1 MVRRVRCIITYIVK
15 RTQIYLDEDQDA
27 RLEAAARVSGS
38 TKSSLI
44 RSAIDAFFSRPRDVT
59 SLEAS
64 LKATSGALPDLEV
77 PSRDEWDRGH
87 G

>member
-1 MVRRVRCIITYIVK
+1 MK
-15 RTQIYLDEDQDA
+15 RTQIYLDEEQDA
-27 RLEAAARVSGS
+27 RLEARARASGS

-44 RSAIDAFFSRPRDVT
+44 RSAIDSFLGRPRERS

-64 LKATSGALPDLEV
+64 LEGTKGALPNLSV
-77 PSRDEWDRGH
+77 PSREEWDRGH

>member
-1 MVRRVRCIITYIVK
+1 MK

-27 RLEAAARVSGS
+27 RLERRARVTGA

-44 RSAIDAFFSRPRDVT
+44 RSAIDAFLARRPEAS

-64 LKATSGALPDLEV
+64 LRATNGALPNLDV
-77 PSRDEWDRGH
+77 PSRDEWERGH

>member
-1 MVRRVRCIITYIVK
+1 MMK
-15 RTQIYLDEDQDA
+15 RTQIYLDEEQDA
-27 RLEAAARVSGS
+27 RLEQRARVEGN

-44 RSAIDAFFSRPRDVT
+44 RSAIDAFLDRPREVS

-64 LKATSGALPDLEV
+64 LRATNGALPELKV